1 VRRVRKI
8 IARRRILGLLISRDL
23 KVKYAGSALGY
34 FWTILEPL
42 LMCVT
47 YWFVFSV
54 IIKRGA
60 GVADEPY
67 VIFLLVALLPYQWA
81 ASVISSTPRS
91 FSAEAKLVR
100 STDLPREIWVLRTVG
115 SKFIEFVFSIPVL
128 VAFLLVAH
136 KGVNWHVLYVPLA
149 LGMQWVALVG
159 IGLILAPATVIMADL
174 ERIIKIIV
182 RIFFYLCPVLY
193 SVNAVLESHRIP
205 GIVKLL
211 YSFNPFASILSLYR
225 SAIFPDQTPSWEM
238 ILRGSVSCMV
248 LLVAGALVFR
258 RLERAVLKEI

>member
-1 VRRVRKI
+1 MRRVRKI

-42 LMCVT
+42 MMCLT

-54 IIKRGA
+54 IITRGA
-60 GVADEPY
+60 GVAEEPY

-81 ASVISSTPRS
+81 SSVISSTPRS
-91 FSAEAKLVR
+91 FSSEAKLVR

-115 SKFIEFVFSIPVL
+115 SKFVEFVFSIPVL
-128 VAFLLVAH
+128 IAFLVVMQV
-136 KGVNWHVLYVPLA
+136 GVNWRLVYFPLA
-149 LGMQWVALVG
+149 LGMQWVALIG

-174 ERIIKIIV
+174 ERIIKIIT
-182 RIFFYLCPVLY
+182 RALFYLCPVLY
-193 SVNAVLESHRIP
+193 SANAVLESDRVP
-205 GIVKLL
+205 EVVKLL

-225 SAIFPDQTPSWEM
+225 AGIFPGQMPSWEM
-238 ILRGSVSCMV
+238 ILRGAISCLA
-248 LLVAGALVFR
+248 LLIAGALVFR